1 MVARACEPDPPRFWL
16 LQSRGKGARARRLGR
31 GMEADSRAPAVS
43 GIAWAGVIPSAPAIG
58 KEETMPRYL
67 IERTVGQLT
76 PEQIETG
83 SRRSIEVVAG
93 MPGVVWIRSYV
104 SDIDGKIYCEYEAPN
119 AEAIREHARR
129 AGLPVDRIVEI
140 SLEISPAMFR

>member
-1 MVARACEPDPPRFWL
+1 
-16 LQSRGKGARARRLGR
+16 
-31 GMEADSRAPAVS
+31 
-43 GIAWAGVIPSAPAIG
+43 
-58 KEETMPRYL
+58 MPRYL

-76 PEQIETG
+76 PEQIDTG

-129 AGLPVDRIVEI
+129 AGLPVDRIIEI